1 MNKKYNYIHIFIDVI
16 KFKLNIKDIKK
27 FKKISDICDKIK
39 YHKASVVDL
48 ISLCKYK
55 PKDFIKLIDFHNK
68 YVIDK
73 DDKIT
78 MDLVLNNLVYNVNK
92 YKSTMIYNK
101 IPILDLIKNIET
113 IINKN

>member
-1 MNKKYNYIHIFIDVI
+1 MNKKYNYLRIIIDVI

-27 FKKISDICDKIK
+27 FKKISDICDKIEENN
-39 YHKASVVDL
+39 ASVSDL

-55 PKDFIKLIDFHNK
+55 PKDFIKLINFHNK
-68 YVIDK
+68 YVIDN

-78 MDLVLNNLVYNVNK
+78 INLVLNSLYSNVNK
-92 YKSTMIYNK
+92 YKQTMIYNK

-113 IINKN
+113 IINKK